1 MKPIEPDTTYASWTI
16 EELRGMHKARVRQLL
31 LLEYNK
37 GPLMLIRR
45 QEAMVRQSRRML
57 HNRGIEL

>member
-1 MKPIEPDTTYASWTI
+1 MKPIEPDLTYARWTV
-16 EELRGMHKARVRQLL
+16 EELRGMHRARVRSLL

-37 GPLMLIRR
+37 GPLILIRR
-45 QEAMVRQSRRML
+45 QEAMVRQSRRLL